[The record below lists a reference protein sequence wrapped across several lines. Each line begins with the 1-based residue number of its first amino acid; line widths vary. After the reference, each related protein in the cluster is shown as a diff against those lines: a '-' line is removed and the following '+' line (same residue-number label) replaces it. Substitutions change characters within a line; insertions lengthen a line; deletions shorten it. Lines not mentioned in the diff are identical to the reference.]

1 METGLSW
8 NGQPREEALMQGE
21 AQGCC
26 IIDGWRDLVAP
37 GLSLDDSSQAVALQR
52 SSPPDPSAS
61 VDLSVQWEA

>member
-1 METGLSW
+1 
-8 NGQPREEALMQGE
+8 MQGE

-52 SSPPDPSAS
+52 SSPPLSAS

>member
-37 GLSLDDSSQAVALQR
+37 GLSLDDSSQALQG